1 MMNVR
6 GKKRLPTVIVIVFA
20 MTGLY
25 ACKSSSEKDKVAT
38 DTFLNDVKDTA
49 STVSAANHPPPQPA
63 EGEQN
68 VHPVILTATVSVK
81 DVEFASAI
89 TNNALN
95 KVNTGKMALEKST
108 NKRVKDFASMLV
120 NDHTKLADELNRI
133 AKDKKITLPAL
144 SGMAEMRQAD
154 RLAIKQGSDF
164 DKAYMDAMI
173 LDEKRAFDICENGS
187 KTCKDRLLK
196 AFAAKSIPVLKM
208 HLDSA
213 QTVRSSLQ

>member
-1 MMNVR
+1 MNVR

-20 MTGLY
+20 MIGLP

-49 STVSAANHPPPQPA
+49 STVSAATHPPPQPA

-68 VHPVILTATVSVK
+68 VHPVILTATVSAK

-108 NKRVKDFASMLV
+108 NNRVKDFASMLV
-120 NDHTKLADELNRI
+120 NDHTKLGDELNRI

-154 RLAIKQGSDF
+154 RLAMKQGADF

-173 LDEKRAFDICENGS
+173 LDEKKAFDICENGS
-187 KTCKDRLLK
+187 KTCQDVSLK
-196 AFAAKSIPVLKM
+196 TFAVKTLPVLKM

-213 QTVRSSLQ
+213 QAVRGSL